1 MNIVL
6 DNIGKSYKAGKREV
20 LALSGVSLN
29 VGSGEFVS
37 IIGPSG
43 CGKSTLFK
51 IICGL
56 ANPDRGSV
64 RINGSR
70 DYRPGDVLSYM
81 PQKDLLM
88 PWRTVLDNVLLPVKI
103 RGEDL
108 KKGREDALGLFPLF
122 GLEGFESSY
131 PGELSGGMSQRAA
144 LLRTV
149 LAGRE
154 LMLLDEPFGSLDA
167 ITRFNMQQWLQ
178 EIWLKLNRTVIFI
191 THDVDEAIFLSD
203 RIYVMSPR
211 PGSLRD
217 CLEVT
222 IPRPRTSS
230 AVIGNNFVKLKEKLI
245 GLLADQLP
253 PSDS

>member
-1 MNIVL
+1 MKIVL
-6 DNIGKSYKAGKREV
+6 EDIYKSYRAGKREV
-20 LALSGVSLN
+20 KALSGVSIN

-56 ANPDRGSV
+56 TAPDRGSV
-64 RINGSR
+64 LINGSLV
-70 DYRPGDVLSYM
+70 YSPGEVLSYM

-88 PWRTVLDNVLLPVKI
+88 PWRTVLENVLLPVKI

-108 KKGREDALGLFPLF
+108 KRGREEALGLFPLF
-122 GLEGFESSY
+122 GLEGFENSY
-131 PGELSGGMSQRAA
+131 PRELSGGMSQRAA

-167 ITRFNMQQWLQ
+167 ITRFGMQQWLQ

-211 PGSLRD
+211 PGSLKA

-222 IPRPRTSS
+222 IPRPRSSS
-230 AVIGNNFVKLKEKLI
+230 AVTGEGFVKLKENMMS
-245 GLLADQLP
+245 LLA
-253 PSDS
+253 SCVK